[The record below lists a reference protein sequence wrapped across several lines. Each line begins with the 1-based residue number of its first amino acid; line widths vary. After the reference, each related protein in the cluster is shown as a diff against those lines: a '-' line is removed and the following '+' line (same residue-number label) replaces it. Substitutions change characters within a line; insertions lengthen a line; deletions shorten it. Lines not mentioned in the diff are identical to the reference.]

1 MVWYFSGPQEA
12 GQTQDSTKQEIP
24 AVQQQTENPKPA
36 KAGMSNKPTGLTTF
50 DATGTEQQAEAL
62 YKENRY
68 SDARPLFEQA
78 CTGGEMR
85 ACSYLGYLCA
95 KGLGGE
101 HDLQKARV
109 VYKKAC
115 EKGTLSS
122 CASLGTI
129 YQDAGNN
136 EEAIKY
142 FQKAC
147 NGGVAEACE
156 LLRGVE

>member
-1 MVWYFSGPQEA
+1 MVWYFSGSQETD
-12 GQTQDSTKQEIP
+12 QTQDSIKQETP
-24 AVQQQTENPKPA
+24 AVQQQTENPKPEET
-36 KAGMSNKPTGLTTF
+36 GKPHRTTGLTTL

-62 YKENRY
+62 YKEKRY
-68 SDARPLFEQA
+68 SYARSLFEQA

-95 KGLGGE
+95 KGLGGD
-101 HDLQKARV
+101 HDLQKASV
-109 VYKKAC
+109 VYAKAC
-115 EKGTLSS
+115 DKGTLSS
-122 CASLGTI
+122 CASLGTL

-136 EEAIKY
+136 EEASKY

-156 LLRGVE
+156 LLRGVQ